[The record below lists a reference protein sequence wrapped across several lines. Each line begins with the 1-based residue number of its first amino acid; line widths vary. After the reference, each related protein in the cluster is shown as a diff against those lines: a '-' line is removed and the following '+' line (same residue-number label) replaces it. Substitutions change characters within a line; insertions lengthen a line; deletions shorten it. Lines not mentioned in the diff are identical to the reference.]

1 LTGSVHRWSASIM
14 VLMMILHVFH
24 VYLTG
29 EFPRIHLGYR
39 CGFGWHVTGYSLPR
53 DQIGYWA
60 VNIVTDVPEAIPLI
74 GSLLVEL
81 LRGSASV
88 GQSTLTLFT
97 VYNTFGLP
105 LLNCFIYVDALSNDT

>member
-1 LTGSVHRWSASIM
+1 MVSKYHGSNDDSTRISCVSHWWISANS
-14 VLMMILHVFH
+14 LRLQ
-24 VYLTG
+24 
-29 EFPRIHLGYR
+29 IHLGYR
-39 CGFGWHVTGYSLPR
+39 CGFGWHVTGPR

-60 VNIVTDVPEAIPLI
+60 VNIVTDVPEDIPLI